1 MTDTAPGRTDPLL
14 EPLTIGHLRLRN
26 RIMSTSHASGL
37 QEGGLPLERYQR
49 YHEEKAR
56 GGLALTMFGGSSNV
70 APDSPNVFHQLNV
83 GTDAIVP
90 HLEAFSQRIHAQ
102 GAALMCQIT
111 HLGRRGE
118 SYGGDKLPTIAPS
131 VVRETQHRSFPKA
144 MDEHDVARVVDAYAQ
159 AALRCK
165 QGGLD
170 GIEVLTGGHLI
181 GQFLSPVTNLRS
193 DRFGGSLENRCRFG
207 LMVLEAIR
215 ERTEGRFLVGVRMVV
230 DEGIPEGLGF
240 EECVRIAHR
249 FQASGC
255 VDFFNAIYGRMDTQL
270 ALAVDNM
277 PGMASP
283 IAPWLRNAGAFR
295 REVRLPVFHAARIAD
310 LATARHAIREGL
322 VDMAAMTRAHIADP
336 HLVRKLEAGLEHT
349 VRPCVGATHC
359 MSEQRPAC
367 LHNPASGAE
376 HRLPH
381 EIAPLPESRRR
392 GVVVIGA
399 GPAGLEAA
407 RVCAARGHR
416 VTLLEAADRPGGQV
430 LLAVRASWRRDLI
443 GVVDWR
449 VAELERLGATLRTGV
464 YAEPEDVLALDPDA
478 VIVATGGVPQLDWLD
493 GAEHCDSAWDVL
505 SGGAGGGHE
514 VLVYDGTGRHAGIT
528 AAEHLMMQGRHVTL
542 AAIDGSLCE
551 EMSYAERAIWKR
563 RHYELGLETRFDRRL
578 TRVDR
583 DGNRLRATLVN
594 DYTGAVET
602 LTVDRVVVEHGTQ
615 PSDDLYQAL
624 RAQSSNDGV
633 THIDALLAGEP
644 QPDGDGDGDGEGF
657 ALHRVGDAVSSRNI
671 HSAVLDALRLCMTV

>member
-1 MTDTAPGRTDPLL
+1 MTAPSATGADPLL
-14 EPLTIGHLRLRN
+14 EPLTIKHLRLRN
-26 RIMSTSHASGL
+26 RIMSTSHACGL
-37 QEGGLPLERYQR
+37 EEGGLPLERYQR

-70 APDSPNVFHQLNV
+70 APDSPNVLRQLDV

-90 HLEAFSQRIHAQ
+90 HLQAFSDRVHAQ

-111 HLGRRGE
+111 HMGRRGE
-118 SYGGDKLPTIAPS
+118 SYAGNKLPTIGPS
-131 VVRETQHRSFPKA
+131 VLRETMHRSFPKA
-144 MDEHDVARVVDAYAQ
+144 MDEHDVARVVEAFAR

-170 GIEVLTGGHLI
+170 GVELLTGGHLI
-181 GQFLSPVTNLRS
+181 GQFLSPATNRRN

-215 ERTEGRFLVGVRMVV
+215 ERVGEDFLVGVRLVV

-240 EECVRIAHR
+240 EECVRIALA

-255 VDFFNAIYGRMDTQL
+255 IDFFNAIYGRMDTQL

-283 IAPWLRNAGAFR
+283 IAPWLAKAGAFR
-295 REVRLPVFHAARIAD
+295 REVNLPVFHAARIAD
-310 LATARHAIREGL
+310 LATARHAVREGL

-336 HLVRKLEAGLEHT
+336 HLVRKLRAGLEHT

-367 LHNPASGAE
+367 LHNPASGSE

-381 EIAPLPESRRR
+381 EIAPAAGPRRR
-392 GVVVIGA
+392 KVVVVGA

-416 VTLLEAADRPGGQV
+416 VTVLEAAGRPGGQV
-430 LLAVRASWRRDLI
+430 LLATRATWRGDLQ

-464 YAEPEDVLALDPDA
+464 YAEAADVLALQPDA

-493 GAEHCDSAWDVL
+493 GAEHCESAWDVL
-505 SGGAGGGHE
+505 CGGPRGAGE
-514 VLVYDGTGRHAGIT
+514 VLVYDGTGRHAAIS
-528 AAEHLMMQGRHVTL
+528 AAERLHVQGCQVTL

-551 EMSYAERAIWKR
+551 EMTYAERVIWKR
-563 RHYELGLETRFDRRL
+563 RHYELGLQTLFDRRL
-578 TRVDR
+578 ARVER

-594 DYTGAVET
+594 DYTEAVEIRE
-602 LTVDRVVVEHGTQ
+602 VDRVVIEHGTV
-615 PSDDLYQAL
+615 PADELYQSL
-624 RAQSSNDGV
+624 RERSANDGV
-633 THIDALLAGEP
+633 TDIEALLAGEP
-644 QPDGDGDGDGEGF
+644 QPEGGTGF
-657 ALHRVGDAVSSRNI
+657 ALHRVGDAVASRNI
-671 HSAVLDALRLCMTV
+671 HTAILDSLRLCMTI